1 VSLLILFRHAKSDWT
16 ADYSSDEDRPL
27 TRRGIEA
34 SRRMGVWLAKAA
46 LVPDRA
52 VSSTA
57 RRARDTLSLAAEAG
71 EWRCPLKYDGSLYEA
86 SAISVIDLLRRET
99 SSRTLLLVG
108 HEPTWSSLASLL
120 IGGGSIRLP
129 TAAMAGIELE
139 GPWSEVQPGE
149 GRLLWLQIPR
159 VLP

>member
-1 VSLLILFRHAKSDWT
+1 
-16 ADYSSDEDRPL
+16 
-27 TRRGIEA
+27 
-34 SRRMGVWLAKAA
+34 MAKAA